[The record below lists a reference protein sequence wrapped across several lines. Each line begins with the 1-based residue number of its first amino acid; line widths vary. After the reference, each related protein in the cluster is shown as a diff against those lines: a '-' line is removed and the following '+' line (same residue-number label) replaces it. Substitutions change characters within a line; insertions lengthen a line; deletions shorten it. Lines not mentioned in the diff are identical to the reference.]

1 MVDVSGGIPIDI
13 RKRWSQLQEQNPLLH
28 NPFFSPDFT
37 AVIASARCD
46 VELAV
51 LEDAGDVVGLFP
63 FERRRWGFAGP
74 VGGRFP
80 VPHGAVC
87 AALLPHVMAA
97 NLHALRAREPQN
109 SALARYQK
117 IAVLLTGDAYATA
130 EAGVE
135 WVQTLVAG
143 LPLPRLRDFGLREEA
158 IAGLVAQAANASSMK
173 ANPITL
179 TAEELA
185 QTLRRAL

>member
-1 MVDVSGGIPIDI
+1 MTDGFCIEGIQRAARSLREAVFNGG
-13 RKRWSQLQEQNPLLH
+13 NPAARE
-28 NPFFSPDFT
+28 DM
-37 AVIASARCD
+37 AVASLFGG
-46 VELAV
+46 LA
-51 LEDAGDVVGLFP
+51 LANAGLGAVH
-63 FERRRWGFAGP
+63 GFAGP

-80 VPHGAVC
+80 APHGVVC
-87 AALLPHVMAA
+87 AALLPHIMAA

-117 IAVLLTGDAYATA
+117 IAALLTGNAHATA

-143 LPLPRLRDFGLREEA
+143 LPLPRLCDFGLRGEH

-173 ANPITL
+173 ANPIAL
-179 TAEELA
+179 TAEELT
-185 QTLRRAL
+185 QTLRQAL